1 MQGHQKIAPMLAGW
15 AALFMGVTGIAR
27 ADKPPEG
34 YYLGADL
41 SYVNEMEDC
50 GVVYRDAGKPAD
62 PFALLQS
69 RGANLARVRLWNDA
83 KWTRY
88 SSLADV
94 KKTIRRARRAGMQ
107 VLLDFHYSDDWADGE
122 KQIIP
127 KAWAPISDPDELA
140 QALYDFTVRTLRQ
153 LDREGLMPELVQVG
167 NETNGEILST
177 LERAKEPIN
186 WSRNAKLFN
195 AGIRAVRD
203 AGAQSSIKP
212 RVMLHVAQPE
222 NVEPW
227 FAAAKAA
234 GVTDFDLIGISY
246 YRRWSTQDLDGLD
259 AAIRRLRQ
267 HYRADVIVVEAA
279 YPWTLENADQSA
291 NLLGT
296 STLIDGYP
304 ATARG
309 QRHYLIDLTQRVIS
323 NGGVGLV
330 YWEPAWLSSKCKTR
344 WATGSAWDNATLF
357 DHRGELLPG
366 ADFFGFPYVFSAKPL
381 HQQQV
386 ASAPLPEM
394 SGNFNEGWQFHRF
407 ERDSDEVPADKVAEW
422 ASVTLPH
429 TARIE
434 PRIVNDQWQ
443 GLSLYRKRF
452 NAEPGWRGKRV
463 WLRFEA
469 AMNIAKVSVNG
480 REVLTHLGGYL
491 PFVVDLSERLRF
503 DGPNEVTVWLDNRD
517 NALTGPKAMHVLDF
531 NMFGGLYR
539 DATLIVKEPLHI
551 TDEMLANQPAG
562 GGIFVT
568 YPEVSRERARVAIK
582 TEVRNAGKAGATFR
596 VVQRLLREGQ
606 AIESAS
612 SPNVTARSGEAV
624 EVNVEL
630 PVLQPQLWSPQTP
643 ALYDLITSVEVEG
656 RGVDERRTRIGIR
669 RIEFVDNK
677 LKINGEETFL
687 RGVNRHQEHPY
698 VGYAVSRAAE
708 YRDARR
714 IKEAGFDFVRLSHY
728 PQSPYFMA
736 AADELGLVLLNSVLG
751 WQFYNPDPRFEQQV
765 VRTCRDLVRRDR
777 NHASAMLWE
786 CSLNESQMPK
796 SLVQKFHRAVHEEY
810 PGEQAF
816 SAGWQNDGYD
826 IYIQARQHRIEHY
839 TPPDRPY
846 LVSEY
851 GDWEYYAL
859 NAGFNQ
865 QAWANLQPDARTS
878 RQLLS
883 AGEARLLQQ
892 ATNNQ
897 EGHNDNFNVPA
908 FADAYWAMFDYNR
921 GYADDLEASGPMSL
935 DRVPKFSYAFF
946 RSQRDAGQ
954 RSPLYSSGPEVF
966 IANYWQPESTTDVRV
981 YGNVEEVALYSN
993 GQLVARQRPD
1003 QDRISTKLRHPP
1015 FSFKVGKFEAGSLE
1029 AVGYIGGR
1037 AVAQHRMVT
1046 PEAVERVQIEFDT
1059 VGVCTDAERSDQLFV
1074 RARLIDANGTT
1085 VPVSGREVEFTG
1097 QGRFTVI
1104 GPTRLLTEAG
1114 IATALF
1120 KAEPGT
1126 GPANVS
1132 VASGAQHT
1140 AADFSE
1146 TACRQV
1152 FKRPDSP
1159 AITAR

>member
-1 MQGHQKIAPMLAGW
+1 MHGHQKIAPKLAWW
-15 AALFMGVTGIAR
+15 AALVMALTGSAW
-27 ADKPPEG
+27 ADTPHG

-62 PFALLQS
+62 PFVLLQS
-69 RGANLARVRLWNDA
+69 RGANLVRVRLWNDA

-88 SSLADV
+88 SNLADV

-122 KQIIP
+122 KQIVP
-127 KAWAPISDPDELA
+127 RAWAHLTDPDALA
-140 QALYDFTVRTLRQ
+140 QALYDFTVRTLRE
-153 LDREGLMPELVQVG
+153 LDRDGLMPELVQVG

-227 FAAAKAA
+227 FAAAKGA

-259 AAIRRLRQ
+259 AVIRRLRQ
-267 HYRADVIVVEAA
+267 NYRADVLVVEAA

-296 STLIDGYP
+296 STLIAGYP

-323 NGGVGLV
+323 NGGVGVV

-366 ADFFGFPYVFSAKPL
+366 ADFFGFPYVFSTKAVRE
-381 HQQQV
+381 QRE
-386 ASAPLPEM
+386 ASAPLSEV

-407 ERDSDEVPADKVAEW
+407 DRESDEVPADKVAEW
-422 ASVTLPH
+422 ESVTLPH

-452 NAEPGWRGKRV
+452 NTEPAWRGKRV
-463 WLRFEA
+463 WLRFDA

-503 DGPNEVTVWLDNRD
+503 DAPNEISVWLDNRD

-531 NMFGGLYR
+531 NMYGGLYR

-568 YPEVSRERARVAIK
+568 YPEVSRERARVAVK
-582 TEVRNAGKAGATFR
+582 TQVRNAGEATATFR
-596 VVQRLLREGQ
+596 VVQTLLRDGQ
-606 AIESAS
+606 QVASAN
-612 SPNVTARSGEAV
+612 SPEVTASRGKAAD
-624 EVNVEL
+624 VNVEL
-630 PVLQPQLWSPQTP
+630 ALLQPRLWSPQSP
-643 ALYDLITSVEVEG
+643 ALYDLVTTVQVG
-656 RGVDERRTRIGIR
+656 GKVLDERRTRIGIR
-669 RIEFVDNK
+669 RLEFVGNQ
-677 LKINGEETFL
+677 LKINGEEMFL

-698 VGYAVSRAAE
+698 VGYAVSRAAD

-728 PQSPYFMA
+728 PQSTYFMA

-751 WQFYNPDPRFEQQV
+751 WQFYNQDPRFEQQV
-765 VRTCRDLVRRDR
+765 VQTCRDLVRRDR

-796 SLVQKFHRAVHEEY
+796 TLVEKFHRAVHEEY
-810 PGEQAF
+810 PGDQAF

-883 AGEARLLQQ
+883 SGEARLLQQ

-935 DRVPKFSYAFF
+935 DRVPKLSYYFF

-966 IANYWQPESTTDVRV
+966 IASYWQPESTTDVRV
-981 YGNVEEVALYSN
+981 YGNVEAVALYLN
-993 GQLVARQRPD
+993 GSIVARQGPD
-1003 QDRISTKLRHPP
+1003 RDRISTRLRHPP
-1015 FSFKVGKFEAGSLE
+1015 FTFRLGKFEPGSLE
-1029 AVGYIGGR
+1029 AVGYINGR
-1037 AVAQHRMVT
+1037 AVAQHRVVT
-1046 PEAVERVQIEFDT
+1046 PESVERVQIEFDT
-1059 VGVCTDAERSDQLFV
+1059 VGVCTDTERSDQIFV
-1074 RARLIDANGTT
+1074 RAKLLDANGTT
-1085 VPVSGREVEFTG
+1085 VPVSGKEVEFAG
-1097 QGRFTVI
+1097 QGRFAVI

-1114 IATALF
+1114 IATAWL
-1120 KAEPGT
+1120 KVEPGV
-1126 GPANVS
+1126 GPASVS
-1132 VASGAQHT
+1132 ARSGEQTAS
-1140 AADFSE
+1140 ADFSE

-1152 FKRPDSP
+1152 FGR
-1159 AITAR
+1159 R